1 MKTKEI
7 AKDKTKKKR
16 KMKTWKKVLLFIIII
31 LLIGIGWFTY
41 KTIKNGGG
49 LSGMLAT
56 VVGHDENTKKDLK
69 EIKVLILGV
78 STDLDSSLTD
88 TIMVASYNP
97 NTQKANLLSIPR
109 DTFTGKNTKK
119 AVAAQK
125 INALYNINKT
135 PEKTLAAVN
144 ELTGLDIKYYVVVKT
159 EALIKL
165 VDAIGGVTFN
175 VPIDMKYDDPTQDLH
190 IDLKAG
196 EQLIDGNK
204 AEQLLRWRHSNNI
217 KGVGMTTYPSEY
229 GNDDFGRMRT
239 QRDFIIATLK
249 QTLKP
254 SNIFKIGQI
263 LEIAHKNVETN
274 LELSY
279 VKDYIPYAVEFD
291 TENIKSATLPGTTP
305 DVKDT
310 NGVSIFV
317 ADKTASKELIQSMFY
332 EDEQNEDENTTSNN
346 TNSNNTASN
355 TTSKN
360 STVNNTTSST
370 SSKEITVELLNG
382 SGDKG
387 KVTEAK
393 RLLEDA
399 GYKVKKTGNTST
411 IAKTVITN
419 KKSITDENLK
429 SIKDILGVGNISTNK
444 SSTSLVDVSI
454 IIGKDFE

>member
-1 MKTKEI
+1 MDNDTKEAYGEI
-7 AKDKTKKKR
+7 CEFLDLLGDNYKNEIPKE
-16 KMKTWKKVLLFIIII
+16 VLKLF
-31 LLIGIGWFTY
+31 
-41 KTIKNGGG
+41 K
-49 LSGMLAT
+49 
-56 VVGHDENTKKDLK
+56 ENTKKDLK
-69 EIKVLILGV
+69 EIKVLILGI
-78 STDLDSSLTD
+78 STDLDSELTD

-109 DTFTGKNTKK
+109 DTFTGKNTKR
-119 AVAAQK
+119 AVASQK

-175 VPIDMKYDDPTQDLH
+175 VPIDMNYDDTSQDLH

-204 AEQLLRWRHSNNI
+204 AEQLLRFRHNNYQ
-217 KGVGMTTYPSEY
+217 KGVGMTSYPTEY
-229 GNDDFGRMRT
+229 GDNDFGRMRT

-317 ADKTASKELIQSMFY
+317 ADKTALKELIQSMFY

-360 STVNNTTSST
+360 LIVNNTTNHT
-370 SSKEITVELLNG
+370 GSKEITVELLNG

-387 KVTEAK
+387 KVIEAK

-429 SIKDILGVGNISTNK
+429 SIKDVLGVGNISTNK

>member
-346 TNSNNTASN
+346 TTSNSIASN

>member
-1 MKTKEI
+1 MKKDRR
-7 AKDKTKKKR
+7 AKDKTNKKR
-16 KMKTWKKVLLFIIII
+16 KNKTWKKVLLVIIIL

-41 KTIKNGGG
+41 RTIKNGGG

-56 VVGHDENTKKDLK
+56 VVGHDQNTKKDLK
-69 EIKVLILGV
+69 EIKVLILGI
-78 STDLDSSLTD
+78 STDLDSELTD

-109 DTFTGKNTKK
+109 DTFTGKNTKR
-119 AVAAQK
+119 AVSSQK
-125 INALYNINKT
+125 INSLYNINKT
-135 PEKTLAAVN
+135 PEKTLTAVN

-175 VPIDMKYDDPTQDLH
+175 VPINMKYDDTLQDLH

-204 AEQLLRWRHSNNI
+204 AEQLLRFRHNNYQ
-217 KGVGMTTYPSEY
+217 KGVGMTSYPSEY
-229 GNDDFGRMRT
+229 GDNDFGRMRT

-263 LEIAHKNVETN
+263 LEIANKNVETN
-274 LELSY
+274 LELSFI
-279 VKDYIPYAVEFD
+279 KDYVPYAVEFD

-332 EDEQNEDENTTSNN
+332 EDEANENNDENTV
-346 TNSNNTASN
+346 AN
-355 TTSKN
+355 TT
-360 STVNNTTSST
+360 TTNTTT
-370 SSKEITVELLNG
+370 SKEITVELLNG
-382 SGDKG
+382 SGDKS
-387 KVTEAK
+387 KAEKAK
-393 RLLEDA
+393 KLLENA
-399 GYKVKKTGNTST
+399 GYKVKKTGSTST

-419 KKSITDENLK
+419 KKDVTDDNLRG
-429 SIKDILGVGNISTNK
+429 IKETLGTGNISTNK

-454 IIGKDFE
+454 IIGKDF

>member
-1 MKTKEI
+1 MKKDRR
-7 AKDKTKKKR
+7 AKDKTNKKR
-16 KMKTWKKVLLFIIII
+16 KNKTWKKVLLVIII
-31 LLIGIGWFTY
+31 LVLIGIGWFTY
-41 KTIKNGGG
+41 RTIKNGGG

-56 VVGHDENTKKDLK
+56 VVGHNENTKKDLK
-69 EIKVLILGV
+69 EIKVLILGI
-78 STDLDSSLTD
+78 STDLDSELTD

-97 NTQKANLLSIPR
+97 NTQKSSLLSIPR

-119 AVAAQK
+119 AVASQK
-125 INALYNINKT
+125 INSLYNINKT
-135 PEKTLAAVN
+135 PEKTLTAVN

-175 VPIDMKYDDPTQDLH
+175 VPIDMKYDDTSQDLH

-204 AEQLLRWRHSNNI
+204 AEQLLRFRHNNYQR
-217 KGVGMTTYPSEY
+217 GVGMTSYPSEY
-229 GNDDFGRMRT
+229 GDNDFGRMRT

-263 LEIAHKNVETN
+263 LEIANKNVETN
-274 LELSY
+274 IELSFI
-279 VKDYIPYAVEFD
+279 KDYVPYAVEFD

-332 EDEQNEDENTTSNN
+332 EDETSENNEENIVANTT
-346 TNSNNTASN
+346 TN
-355 TTSKN
+355 TT
-360 STVNNTTSST
+360 T
-370 SSKEITVELLNG
+370 SKEITIELLNG
-382 SGDKG
+382 SGDKS
-387 KVTEAK
+387 KTEKAK
-393 RLLEDA
+393 KMLEDA
-399 GYKVKKTGNTST
+399 GYKVKKTGSTST

-419 KKSITDENLK
+419 KKGATDDNLK
-429 SIKDILGVGNISTNK
+429 NIKEVLGTGNISTNK